1 MKMNLMI
8 NRIRIIIRNN
18 LFFLPNI
25 VKGDFSVKKYVFATW
40 LKKNFLI
47 FKPIS
52 IKLQELVLE
61 RRVKNI
67 KTSSNLSH
75 NSRAIEDGLS
85 NLEVVYIN
93 LEHRNDRNNEIQAEF
108 FKIGI
113 KNFKRFNAYK
123 KTNGALGCAL
133 SHRGVL
139 QEWVPK
145 NSELL
150 MVCEDDLKFIGKPD
164 ELIELITLFA
174 NIKDLDILCLSY
186 NHQNEYAIDDFF
198 LLSSDIQTMSC
209 YIVKPHM
216 RQLLINNF
224 SQSIK
229 MLEAGV
235 DSQYNVAV
243 DQVWKVLQK
252 KYNFAILKKRFSYQG
267 KSYSDIEKKIVNY
280 KL

>member
-1 MKMNLMI
+1 MKMNLIIDRM
-8 NRIRIIIRNN
+8 RIIIRNN

-25 VKGDFSVKKYVFATW
+25 VKGDLSVKKYVSATW
-40 LKKNFLI
+40 LKNNFLI
-47 FKPIS
+47 FKPIA
-52 IKLQELVLE
+52 IKLQVLVLE

-67 KTSSNLSH
+67 KTNNNLLH
-75 NSRAIEDGLS
+75 NSGAIKDGLS
-85 NLEVVYIN
+85 NLEIVYIN
-93 LEHRNDRNNEIQAEF
+93 LEHRNDRNNEIKAEF
-108 FKIGI
+108 SKIGI
-113 KNFKRFNAYK
+113 QKFKRFDAYK

-145 NSELL
+145 KSELL
-150 MVCEDDLKFIGKPD
+150 MVCEDDLKFNGKPD

-174 NIKDLDILCLSY
+174 NMEDLDILCLSY
-186 NHQNEYAIDDFF
+186 NHQNEFAIDDFF
-198 LLSSDIQTMSC
+198 LLSSNIQTMSC
-209 YIVKPHM
+209 YIVKPNM

-229 MLEAGV
+229 MLEVGV

-252 KYNFAILKKRFSYQG
+252 KYNFVIPKKRFSYQG
-267 KSYSDIEKKIVNY
+267 ESYSDIEKKIVNY